1 MTFDGA
7 RRISSRKPPSSA
19 GTRPPQD
26 HSLWHEGGDLSPQAV
41 AIGISAAR
49 SSVFRGRRCRDLL
62 RRGNRHIRLLARS
75 RQIAAPARSRLTG
88 ATDSCRVKPPT
99 LGVPL
104 AAARVVCSTGRGTVG
119 SILPFWPRVVFDD
132 ADTRVMGAAFDAAC
146 DELRDTWQSP
156 LVRELMAKRIIDAAR
171 AGERDVDRLR
181 DAALA
186 SLVKSQNRL

>member
-1 MTFDGA
+1 
-7 RRISSRKPPSSA
+7 
-19 GTRPPQD
+19 
-26 HSLWHEGGDLSPQAV
+26 
-41 AIGISAAR
+41 
-49 SSVFRGRRCRDLL
+49 
-62 RRGNRHIRLLARS
+62 
-75 RQIAAPARSRLTG
+75 
-88 ATDSCRVKPPT
+88 
-99 LGVPL
+99 L